1 MPPVE
6 QQLPEI
12 ASPKEFDYLLER
24 IAEAPFES
32 EPFRHLYLEDFLS
45 PDHLSAIINSPQV
58 KVPPA
63 SGTLELLT
71 LLDAAGYDIEPFPGC
86 TTDVPKYLAYLHS
99 GEWPDS
105 NGVVEGIGMAM
116 RLKRVT
122 DPLISRLLAF
132 LNGERFHA
140 ALTAKFGVERPNRIE
155 TAIQKYLSG
164 YEISPH
170 PDIRSKCLTYLLNI
184 NTDPEADRLPI
195 HTHLLRFIRR
205 KEFIYSFWET
215 NPEFDRC
222 WVLWSWCTS
231 ERVTS
236 ANNSILLFSAHNRSL
251 HAIKLK
257 YEHTR
262 FQRTQVYGNLW
273 YTDVPFAAGHS
284 MNYKQFDF
292 QPPAQ
297 QL

>member
-1 MPPVE
+1 M
-6 QQLPEI
+6 LPDSTKPHPED
-12 ASPKEFDYLLER
+12 ASPDEFDYLIQR
-24 IAEAPFES
+24 VAEAPFQT
-32 EPFRHLYLEDFLS
+32 EPFRHLYLEGFLS
-45 PDHLSAIINSPQV
+45 PEHLARVVTSPQV

-63 SGTLELLT
+63 VDTPD
-71 LLDAAGYDIEPFPGC
+71 LLDSLTAAGYDIEPFPGC
-86 TTDVPKYLAYLHS
+86 TTDVAKYLEYLKTN
-99 GEWPDS
+99 EWPDS

-116 RLKRVT
+116 RLKRVA
-122 DPLISRLLAF
+122 DPLIGRLLAF
-132 LNGERFHA
+132 FNSERFHA
-140 ALTAKFGVERPNRIE
+140 ALIAKFGIERPNRIE
-155 TAIQKYLSG
+155 TAIQKYLTG

-184 NTDPEADRLPI
+184 NTEPEADQLPI
-195 HTHLLRFIRR
+195 HTHLLRLIRR
-205 KEFIYSFWET
+205 KEFIYSFWDT

-222 WVLWSWCTS
+222 WVPWSWCTS

-257 YEHTR
+257 YDHTQ

-273 YTDVPFAAGHS
+273 YTDVPFSAGHA

-292 QPPAQ
+292 QPPA
-297 QL
+297 